1 MGLIDVKEKVTK
13 TLGGFLDR
21 NKEYIVE
28 AYISNTVTSHIIGRM
43 YVATDRTFKT
53 DDKGFTL
60 EWDNK
65 QDIAYN
71 NLSVLYDDILACY
84 DETDEYDQ
92 QMIFVI
98 LKCGISIDFGCCG
111 MNWKKIKV
119 LFRLKLG

>member
-1 MGLIDVKEKVTK
+1 MGFIDVKEKVIK
-13 TLGGFLDR
+13 ILGDFLER

-28 AYISNTVTSHIIGRM
+28 AYISNPVTNHIIGRM

-65 QDIAYN
+65 KDITYN
-71 NLSVLYDDILACY
+71 NLSIPYNEILACY

-92 QMIFVI
+92 QMIFII
-98 LKCGISIDFGCCG
+98 LKCGISVDFGCCG
-111 MNWKKIKV
+111 MN
-119 LFRLKLG
+119 

>member
-1 MGLIDVKEKVTK
+1 MGFIDVKEKVIR
-13 TLGGFLDR
+13 TLGEFLDK

-28 AYISNTVTSHIIGRM
+28 AYISNTATSHIIGRM

-60 EWDNK
+60 EWNNK
-65 QDIAYN
+65 QDIAFN
-71 NLSVLYDDILACY
+71 NFSVPYDEILACY

-98 LKCGISIDFGCCG
+98 LKCGVSIDFECCG
-111 MNWKKIKV
+111 LI
-119 LFRLKLG
+119 

>member
-1 MGLIDVKEKVTK
+1 MGMIDVKEKIIK
-13 TLGGFLDR
+13 TLGEFLDR

-28 AYISNTVTSHIIGRM
+28 AYISNPVTNHIIGRM

-65 QDIAYN
+65 QNIPYN
-71 NLSVLYDDILACY
+71 DLSISYDDILACY

-92 QMIFVI
+92 QMVFVL
-98 LKCGISIDFGCCG
+98 LKCGVSIDFGCVG
-111 MNWKKIKV
+111 LMI
-119 LFRLKLG
+119 

>member
-1 MGLIDVKEKVTK
+1 MGLIDVKGRVIKI
-13 TLGGFLDR
+13 LGEFLDR

-28 AYISNTVTSHIIGRM
+28 AYINNTDTSHIIGRM

-60 EWDNK
+60 ELDNK
-65 QDIAYN
+65 KDITYN

-111 MNWKKIKV
+111 MN
-119 LFRLKLG
+119 

>member
-1 MGLIDVKEKVTK
+1 MGFIDVKEKIIK
-13 TLGGFLDR
+13 TLGEFLER

-43 YVATDRTFKT
+43 YVATDRAFKT
-53 DDKGFTL
+53 DGKGFTL

-71 NLSVLYDDILACY
+71 NLSVSYDEILACY

-92 QMIFVI
+92 QMVFVI
-98 LKCGISIDFGCCG
+98 LKCGVSIDFGCCG
-111 MNWKKIKV
+111 MN
-119 LFRLKLG
+119 

>member
-1 MGLIDVKEKVTK
+1 MGLIDVKEKVIK
-13 TLGGFLDR
+13 ALGEFLER

-28 AYISNTVTSHIIGRM
+28 AYISNPVTNHIIGRM

-60 EWDNK
+60 KWDNK

-71 NLSVLYDDILACY
+71 NLSVSYDDILTCY

-111 MNWKKIKV
+111 IN
-119 LFRLKLG
+119 

>member
-1 MGLIDVKEKVTK
+1 MGFIDVKEKVIR
-13 TLGGFLDR
+13 TLGEFLDK

-28 AYISNTVTSHIIGRM
+28 AYISNPVTNHIIGRM
-43 YVATDRTFKT
+43 YVANDRTFKT

-71 NLSVLYDDILACY
+71 NLSVSYDDILACY

-98 LKCGISIDFGCCG
+98 LKCGVSIDFECCG
-111 MNWKKIKV
+111 LI
-119 LFRLKLG
+119 